1 MRLLTLLAVL
11 AALVPAPSRAAA
23 PAARIL
29 AAENMYADIARQVAG
44 PDAVVAAVMSN
55 PDTDPHLFEA
65 SPAVAREI
73 ARADIVVA
81 NGAGYDPWMDS
92 LLGAGP
98 RPGRV
103 VLSIAALVHAAPGAN
118 PHLWYDPATMP
129 AFARALTAALI
140 ARNPADRDGLRRREA
155 LVLDSLSALRARVT
169 ALRARWRGIDV
180 AATEPVFGYMA
191 AALGLRMHEEGFQLA
206 VMNDTEPAPRQVA
219 TFERDLRTHTVRVL
233 IYNSQAT
240 DDAVERLLHIA
251 RSAGIP
257 VLGVTETEPAGTTYQ
272 AWVGG
277 ELDALATI
285 LGRPGR

>member
-1 MRLLTLLAVL
+1 MC
-11 AALVPAPSRAAA
+11 
-23 PAARIL
+23 
-29 AAENMYADIARQVAG
+29 
-44 PDAVVAAVMSN
+44 SN
-55 PDTDPHLFEA
+55 
-65 SPAVAREI
+65 
-73 ARADIVVA
+73 
-81 NGAGYDPWMDS
+81 
-92 LLGAGP
+92 
-98 RPGRV
+98 
-103 VLSIAALVHAAPGAN
+103 
-118 PHLWYDPATMP
+118 
-129 AFARALTAALI
+129 
-140 ARNPADRDGLRRREA
+140 
-155 LVLDSLSALRARVT
+155 SLSALRARVT

-240 DDAVERLLHIA
+240 DAAVERLLHIA

-257 VLGVTETEPAGTTYQ
+257 VLGVTETEPGGTTYQ
-272 AWVGG
+272 AWVAG